1 MEQRQELEEPLPKGA
16 SKLERRRQ
24 RQSRTF
30 GSAWRQY
37 TEEATGRASVNQ
49 GWMTFSSISQKIP
62 LVTVSYRYSARLIGT
77 HDGPL
82 QRCTVAA
89 LQRGSL
95 GTGSSASG
103 NGRCSFRCRHGGA
116 RPTNRVA
123 FLLCKTQLSV
133 VRRAVSVLLRLNYFA
148 FWLLPYMA
156 GQTVSVGGQ
165 N

>member
-1 MEQRQELEEPLPKGA
+1 MRG
-16 SKLERRRQ
+16 
-24 RQSRTF
+24 
-30 GSAWRQY
+30 
-37 TEEATGRASVNQ
+37 
-49 GWMTFSSISQKIP
+49 
-62 LVTVSYRYSARLIGT
+62 RYSAA
-77 HDGPL
+77 PL
-82 QRCTVAA
+82 QRCSVGAWE
-89 LQRGSL
+89 RGHQ
-95 GTGSSASG
+95 ASG

-165 N
+165 KLKRWMRLNVEGLIGGPLEAAKCNRG